1 MTYKTVLYWCVLT
14 YWVSVLTGES
24 HSRWSMFQC
33 ASLRG
38 SPASSGET
46 PVPGWDWSPQG
57 DPTAVC
63 CINSPGITIGYWEF
77 TQRKGSLPADSHK
90 QSPRSKYNKA
100 AARAKKIIGQLTT
113 ITYQAASRWRPLPK
127 HQDGA
132 RWRATGRATLPP
144 VPFPPP
150 RLPLH

>member
-1 MTYKTVLYWCVLT
+1 MGVEQGSWYFNSLYMLPQFYAYKIMTYETVLYWCVLT

-46 PVPGWDWSPQG
+46 PVPGWDWSPQE
-57 DPTAVC
+57 DPTTVC
-63 CINSPGITIGYWEF
+63 CINSPGITIEHWEF

-90 QSPRSKYNKA
+90 QSPRSKYNRA
-100 AARAKKIIGQLTT
+100 AARAKDHRTADDHYLPSCQSVTT
-113 ITYQAASRWRPLPK
+113 FT
-127 HQDGA
+127 
-132 RWRATGRATLPP
+132 
-144 VPFPPP
+144 
-150 RLPLH
+150 